1 MDIYIFY
8 FLLCSIRSITDSLL
22 KIKFLPL
29 FIPALHRHLKHGN
42 QKAQYRNN
50 QNNNQQTDTSTQTS
64 DDTAIISFVA
74 LALLALAG
82 FWMSRKKED

>member
-1 MDIYIFY
+1 MIN
-8 FLLCSIRSITDSLL
+8 LITINQMV
-22 KIKFLPL
+22 IKEIIKNNTP
-29 FIPALHRHLKHGN
+29 N
-42 QKAQYRNN
+42 NN

-74 LALLALAG
+74 LALLAIAG